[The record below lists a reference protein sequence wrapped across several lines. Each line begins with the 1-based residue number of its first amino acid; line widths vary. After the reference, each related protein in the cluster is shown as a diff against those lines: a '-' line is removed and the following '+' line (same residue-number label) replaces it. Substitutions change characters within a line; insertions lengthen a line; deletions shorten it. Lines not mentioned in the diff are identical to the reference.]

1 MRIRALSVFEGVVY
15 HCWPIDR
22 SNPCRPT
29 LEVDALL
36 RDGDADATSGPLL
49 VTVADYIVMVG
60 GLDTAKPCL
69 EQLQAKGRIVDRLGA
84 QHISFPTW
92 TRVPT
97 DAENATGAHE
107 PDAEVEMVA
116 PTASRPSGG
125 GRPSPADGPLPGE
138 ARPDDAGPG
147 LDPEESER
155 VRRPAMR
162 VVGPPP
168 TNPASDPG

>member
-15 HCWPIDR
+15 HCWPVDR

-92 TRVPT
+92 TRVAMEHPT
-97 DAENATGAHE
+97 D
-107 PDAEVEMVA
+107 PDATDPDGA
-116 PTASRPSGG
+116 DT
-125 GRPSPADGPLPGE
+125 PAAHD
-138 ARPDDAGPG
+138 
-147 LDPEESER
+147 
-155 VRRPAMR
+155 
-162 VVGPPP
+162 
-168 TNPASDPG
+168 